1 MLIAKVWL
9 GVTAVGMLALLLGAC
24 AGADITVR
32 APTAVPSPGSSPA
45 PDTVVQEPKGPL
57 LSDALIRDCEDNRE
71 SRGFE
76 HVGLDEGATAVDFTL
91 TDTVGTTFSLS
102 ELLGEKPVVM
112 VFGSFT

>member
-9 GVTAVGMLALLLGAC
+9 GVTAVGKLALLLGAC

-45 PDTVVQEPKGPL
+45 PDTVVQEPMGL
-57 LSDALIRDCEDNRE
+57 LSDALIRNCEDNRGAG
-71 SRGFE
+71 GFQN
-76 HVGLDEGATAVDFTL
+76 VGLDDGAMAVDFTL